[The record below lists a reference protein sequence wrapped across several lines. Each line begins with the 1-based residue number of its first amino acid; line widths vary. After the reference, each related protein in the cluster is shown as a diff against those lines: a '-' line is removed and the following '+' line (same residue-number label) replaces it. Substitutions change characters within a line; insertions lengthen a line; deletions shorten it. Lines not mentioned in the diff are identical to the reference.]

1 MKEGIGIILAAMG
14 RLETALT
21 AQVKTHAE
29 TIMAGRTWLQPGPP
43 ITLGLK
49 LAGTLA
55 ALRRHRSR
63 IEAASERAFVVQFGG
78 AVGTLAALGDMGSE
92 VSTELARLLE
102 LDEPELP
109 WHTQRD
115 NLVEV
120 AAVLALLAGSLGKL
134 AKDIALLM
142 QAEVGEASEPAA
154 EGRGGSSTMPQKRNP
169 VACAAILVGAAR
181 IPGLVS
187 TLLTAMPQE
196 HERGLGLWQTEWETL
211 PEIFRLT
218 ALALAQ
224 SIEIA
229 EGLEVD
235 AVRMTSNLNAMLG
248 LAQSEGISAALAPL
262 IGRSAAYEIL
272 RKATLEARTRQ
283 VHLAEILESIPA
295 VTAHLSSAK
304 IKRLLQPREYLGSTQ
319 RFIGRVLGEHDANR

>member
-1 MKEGIGIILAAMG
+1 
-14 RLETALT
+14 
-21 AQVKTHAE
+21 
-29 TIMAGRTWLQPGPP
+29 
-43 ITLGLK
+43 
-49 LAGTLA
+49 
-55 ALRRHRSR
+55 
-63 IEAASERAFVVQFGG
+63 
-78 AVGTLAALGDMGSE
+78 MGSE